1 MMSETALIF
10 FIISF
15 GLIIILDIL
24 FILHCII
31 VNEKLSREE
40 EDERVEEIF
49 RKRNSK

>member
-15 GLIIILDIL
+15 GLIIIVDIL
-24 FILHCII
+24 FIIYCIV
-31 VNEKLSREE
+31 VNSRLSREE